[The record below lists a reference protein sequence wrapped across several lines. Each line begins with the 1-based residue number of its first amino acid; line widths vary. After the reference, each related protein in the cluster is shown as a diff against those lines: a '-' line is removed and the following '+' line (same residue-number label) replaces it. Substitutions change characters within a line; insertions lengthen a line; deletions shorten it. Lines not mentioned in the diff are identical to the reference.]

1 MKILIGIFALIIIN
15 SLFMLF
21 NYIAP
26 HVQPSTYRPYQ
37 LWISALIILWI
48 ILNSKSGFNV

>member
-26 HVQPSTYRPYQ
+26 YVEPSTYRPYQ
-37 LWISALIILWI
+37 LWISALIIFWI